1 MSLPIRNHTGADR
14 ETLLRSGGDFL
25 SRVKEY
31 IRTVSQQETVTQTF
45 SSHKGERISLFAQI
59 HSSLN
64 RLFHRSS
71 TIKQKWGFAAT
82 DKSELKEQRQGKLG
96 ADVKEEQRGGA
107 EMETKKRSSEK
118 TFNVFLLS
126 IVNKCCDWCF
136 CICVFLW
143 LDGGSSCVISCGNL
157 LYGDEMS
164 QYILVNHNR
173 PFCLV

>member
-31 IRTVSQQETVTQTF
+31 IRTVSQPETVTQTF

-71 TIKQKWGFAAT
+71 TIKQKWGFVAT

-107 EMETKKRSSEK
+107 ERGAQKRRLMSSCC
-118 TFNVFLLS
+118 LLS
-126 IVNKCCDWCF
+126 TNAEIGAFVSACSSDWMVGLPVWLAVEISFMEMKCHN
-136 CICVFLW
+136 
-143 LDGGSSCVISCGNL
+143 IS
-157 LYGDEMS
+157 
-164 QYILVNHNR
+164 
-173 PFCLV
+173 